1 MLSNETRLETC
12 MSRTLTISDELYARL
27 EKEAQMRGLSIE
39 RLIEEWERNQAD
51 LFKRQR
57 VVREIDDLRE
67 HLFSKYGETPDSTDL
82 VREDRAR

>member
-1 MLSNETRLETC
+1 

-39 RLIEEWERNQAD
+39 RLIEEWERNEAN
-51 LFKRQR
+51 LLQR
-57 VVREIDDLRE
+57 KDVVREIDTLRE
-67 HLFSKYGETPDSTDL
+67 RLFFKYGEMPDSSDL